1 MALAIIIIYLAALL
15 FTSWY
20 STRLQKKGSSK
31 DFLFADQ
38 KLGAVLVGVTV
49 AGIAIGGTSTTGV
62 AQNAYTSGI
71 SAAWY
76 DVAWAMGALLMA
88 FCFAGKLR
96 KAGFKTINGMWNH
109 LFGKGFQTLGL
120 VIQIVT
126 QVTIVALQ
134 VIAGGTILHAII
146 PAVSYEL
153 GLIISICILC
163 FIAVVGGMWSTAL
176 TNVINVLLI
185 YVGLIVGGIVA
196 VKQYGGFEVINAA
209 LPVGKSGDGSHWW
222 NLISGM
228 GPAAICAWCLTMM
241 LQAAPS
247 AGPIQVAISAKDEKS
262 ARNGFILGAL
272 LMIPAGFISAIFGII
287 AAGFFPELEGNAAM
301 SMAAVTATLNPV
313 VCGLLLAG
321 VMAACISTAS
331 GILVSLSTMTTHDFI
346 LRFFKP
352 DMPDEKQVKTS
363 RWIIVAY
370 SVIAYVIATQVSSIL
385 GAIMSVLALWAPY
398 TILMFGVFYFSK
410 TLKKS
415 SGWIVFGSGI
425 VAFVIC
431 KFIAPT
437 LAIAGQPIYTVF
449 VVSFVAYILCAVFD
463 KRICFE
469 GEYKYQEV

>member
-1 MALAIIIIYLAALL
+1 MVLAIIIIYMLALF

-31 DFLFADQ
+31 AFLFADQ
-38 KLGAVLVGVTV
+38 KLGTLLVGVTI
-49 AGIAIGGTSTTGV
+49 AGLAIGGASTTGV
-62 AQNAYTSGI
+62 AQNAYSSGL

-109 LFGKGFQTLGL
+109 LFGKSFQTLGL
-120 VIQIVT
+120 VIQLVT

-134 VIAGGTILHAII
+134 VIAGGTILNAVI
-146 PAVSYEL
+146 PSVSYEL

-176 TNVINVLLI
+176 TNVINVILI
-185 YVGLIVGGIVA
+185 YAGLIIGCIVA
-196 VKQYGGFEVINAA
+196 VTQYGGFETITAA
-209 LPVGKSGDGSHWW
+209 LPAGKSGDGSHWW
-222 NLISGM
+222 DLVTGM
-228 GPAAICAWCLTMM
+228 GPAAICAWCLTML
-241 LQAAPS
+241 LQASPS
-247 AGPIQVAISAKDEKS
+247 ASTIQVAISAKSEKT
-262 ARNGFILGAL
+262 AKNGFVLGAI

-331 GILVSLSTMTTHDFI
+331 GLLVSLSTMTTNDFI

-352 DMPDEKQVKTS
+352 DMADEKQVVAS

-370 SVIAYVIATQVSSIL
+370 SAAAYIIATQVSSIL
-385 GAIMSVLALWAPY
+385 GAIMSVLSLWAPY
-398 TILMFGVFYFSK
+398 TILMFGVFFFSR

-415 SGWIVFGSGI
+415 SGWVVFGLGI
-425 VAFVIC
+425 VTFVLC
-431 KFIAPT
+431 KFISPS
-437 LAIAGQPIYTVF
+437 LSIAGQPIYTVF
-449 VVSFVAYILCAVFD
+449 VVSLAAYILCAIFD
-463 KRICFE
+463 KRVCFE